1 METNNKK
8 SKLGEIGSLDNKSI
22 LIIQITFLMVL
33 SLWSMIRGVAPT
45 IEILIALVIALLI
58 WRAQYRALLADLIPF
73 LLLLLSFQALRS
85 FADNLTHAD
94 IHIIDLISYEK
105 ALFGGIIPASFL
117 QSTILDQPYS
127 FLIEIPSSLFYMSHF
142 VVPLITAIILWY
154 RKKEAYWPFVIGLVL
169 LSYAGFIT
177 YLLYPAAPPWWATK
191 YGYLIDQP
199 VSLTAFAFP
208 TLVEFAGPNPVAA
221 MPSLH
226 MAWPTFISLFC
237 IYVWRRKVI
246 WLLCLPLAVGFSTL
260 ILGHHY
266 VVDLLFGILYG
277 IIFLFI
283 IIAWLRI
290 KNQQSEF
297 LLDKV

>member
-1 METNNKK
+1 MREFI
-8 SKLGEIGSLDNKSI
+8 SKFNIGTSNNKSI

-94 IHIIDLISYEK
+94 IHIVDLISYEK
-105 ALFGGIIPASFL
+105 ALFGGIIPAYFL
-117 QSTILDQPYS
+117 QSTILDQPYAP
-127 FLIEIPSSLFYMSHF
+127 LIEIPSSLFYMSHF

-154 RKKEAYWPFVIGLVL
+154 RKKETYWPFVIGLVL

-226 MAWPTFISLFC
+226 MAWPTFISLYC

-277 IIFLFI
+277 IVFLFI

-297 LLDKV
+297 LIEKV